1 MDSCT
6 LKCVMCG
13 DPCRTDREQA
23 SHLADRHPN
32 VLLDYLPNEAKFE
45 LLRARDSTGNILVI
59 TCVPHV
65 FFQEYLF
72 STFFAGSD
80 ASRMQAAPAGGQG
93 PGASPP
99 TESERL
105 S

>member
-1 MDSCT
+1 MQAHYRDLVDSST

-59 TCVPHV
+59 TCMCASWV
-65 FFQEYLF
+65 F
-72 STFFAGSD
+72 
-80 ASRMQAAPAGGQG
+80 
-93 PGASPP
+93 
-99 TESERL
+99 
-105 S
+105 